1 MNLSRI
7 SVAAATTPRATVA
20 AKSGVDMVP
29 WAAGGTLALGVM
41 WRKSGPQGAILR
53 PPISM
58 AVSVSVCVLRGEPGV
73 SADPKE
79 YVAGKHW

>member
-7 SVAAATTPRATVA
+7 SITVATTPQATVA
-20 AKSGVDMVP
+20 AKSGVDKIP

-41 WRKSGPQGAILR
+41 WRKSGPLGAMLR

-58 AVSVSVCVLRGEPGV
+58 AVSMSVCVLRGEPGV

-79 YVAGKHW
+79 YVRW